1 MKTTSLESYISCVW
15 WIIGARC
22 WYASLNLYNINNAYK
37 PKINISATFDQVIF
51 FLSKMGDIYHLN
63 LYTPPPL
70 NWILRTGFDFEY
82 VYIHVYTIQAQVT
95 ICCSFV
101 GFFSSKHTTKF
112 TTDSHWRLTTRNY
125 LLSNKRNLRK
135 GRKGRKRKPEIRVS
149 QAWPTC
155 SVWWVFPI
163 RCLRL

>member
-1 MKTTSLESYISCVW
+1 MHTSQKLTYRQHLIK
-15 WIIGARC
+15 
-22 WYASLNLYNINNAYK
+22 LY
-37 PKINISATFDQVIF
+37 F
-51 FLSKMGDIYHLN
+51 FFSKMGDIYHLN
-63 LYTPPPL
+63 LYTPTPL

-95 ICCSFV
+95 LCCSFV

-112 TTDSHWRLTTRNY
+112 TTDSHWRLTTRHY

>member
-1 MKTTSLESYISCVW
+1 MHTSQKLTYRQHLIK
-15 WIIGARC
+15 
-22 WYASLNLYNINNAYK
+22 LY
-37 PKINISATFDQVIF
+37 F
-51 FLSKMGDIYHLN
+51 FFSKMGDIYHLN

-95 ICCSFV
+95 LCCSFV

-135 GRKGRKRKPEIRVS
+135 GRKGRKRTPEIRVS